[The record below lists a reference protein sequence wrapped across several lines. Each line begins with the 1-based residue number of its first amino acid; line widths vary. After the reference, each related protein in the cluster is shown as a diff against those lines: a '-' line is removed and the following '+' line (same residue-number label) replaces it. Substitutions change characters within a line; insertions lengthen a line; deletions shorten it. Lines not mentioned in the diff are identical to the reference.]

1 MIGLDD
7 TTFSLCSLVQACGM
21 HLPVKEYLPHCLHI
35 IYYDPAAFLPS
46 SFAMYTTA
54 LAYAYAFEP
63 SSSSNKHRTLAATLL
78 FATGAIVGWP
88 FALALAIPFVFEE
101 LFVYG
106 ADIVTP
112 QNRPTWMSGRFRRLF
127 SAGLAATLIFVCSSI
142 LIVLNIDLHTADP
155 SHCH

>member
-1 MIGLDD
+1 MR
-7 TTFSLCSLVQACGM
+7 
-21 HLPVKEYLPHCLHI
+21 LPVREHMPSCLHVTN
-35 IYYDPAAFLPS
+35 YSPAAFLPS

-101 LFVYG
+101 LFIYG
-106 ADIVTP
+106 ADIVTV
-112 QNRPTWMSGRFRRLF
+112 QNRRSWMFGRFRRLF
-127 SAGLAATLIFVCSSI
+127 FAGFAAALIFVCAPT
-142 LIVLNIDLHTADP
+142 LIVLNRDLSLTADP
-155 SHCH
+155 SYCHRQSCIWETHQCFLEYY